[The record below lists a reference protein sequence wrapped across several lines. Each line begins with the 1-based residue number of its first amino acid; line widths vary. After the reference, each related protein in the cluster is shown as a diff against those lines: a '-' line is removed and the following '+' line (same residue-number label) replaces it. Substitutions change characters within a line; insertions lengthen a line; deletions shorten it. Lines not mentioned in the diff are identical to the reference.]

1 MGMTMTQKILAAH
14 AGLDHVEA
22 GQLIE
27 AQLDLVLGND
37 ITSPVAIHEM
47 DKMTVDTV
55 FDKDKIALVMDH
67 FIPNKDIKSAEH
79 CKCVREFACRHDI
92 TNYFD
97 VGQMGIEHALLP
109 EKGLTVAG
117 DVIIGADS
125 HTCTYGAL
133 GAFST
138 GVGST
143 DMAAG
148 MATGKAWFKVPSA
161 IKFNIVGKPKKW
173 VSGKDVILHIIGM
186 IGVDGAL
193 YKSMEFVGEGIKNLS
208 MDDRFTIANMAI
220 EAGGKNG
227 IFPVDDLA
235 IEYMKEHSKRPYTAY
250 EADEDAVYEAEYTI
264 DLSTLEP
271 TVAFPH
277 LPENTKT
284 ISEIGEPVVV
294 DQSVIGSCTNGRI
307 DDLRVAARILKG
319 RKVKKGLRCI
329 VIPATQAI
337 YLQAMEE
344 GLLKIFIEAGA
355 VVSTP
360 TCGPCL
366 GGYMGIL
373 AAGERCIS
381 TTNRNFVG
389 RMGHVES
396 EVYLASPAVAAASAV
411 TGYIC
416 APEELGLEGGV
427 LIMQAKGRAFK
438 YGDNVDTDVIIP
450 ARYLNSSDPAELA
463 THCMEDIDN
472 TFVKRVQKGD
482 IIVATKNFGCGS
494 SREHAPIAIKAA
506 GVSCV
511 IAETFARI
519 FYRNAINIGLP
530 IIECPEASK
539 GIDEGDEVEVDFDSG
554 MIYNRTKGT
563 EFKGQAFPEF
573 MQKIIKA
580 EGLVNYINAQH

>member
-14 AGLDHVEA
+14 AGLSEVKA

-27 AQLDLVLGND
+27 ADLDLVLGND
-37 ITSPVAIHEM
+37 ITSPVAINEM
-47 DKMTVDTV
+47 KKFDTQTV

-67 FIPNKDIKSAEH
+67 FIPNKDIKSAEN
-79 CKCVREFACRHDI
+79 CKCCRDFASRHEI
-92 TNYFD
+92 SNYFD

-109 EKGLTVAG
+109 EKGLVVAG
-117 DVIIGADS
+117 DAVIGADS

-148 MATGKAWFKVPSA
+148 MVTGKAWFKVPSA
-161 IKFNIVGKPKKW
+161 LKFELVGKPNGW

-193 YKSMEFVGEGIKNLS
+193 YKSMEFTGDGIKNLT
-208 MDDRFTIANMAI
+208 MDDRFTICNMAI

-235 IEYMKEHSKRPYTAY
+235 VQYMKDHSKRDFTVY
-250 EADEDAVYEAEYTI
+250 EADPDAEYDEVYTI
-264 DLSTLEP
+264 DLSELKP

-284 ISEIGEPVVV
+284 IGSFGDIPV

-307 DDLRVAARILKG
+307 DDMRIAARVMKG
-319 RKVKKGLRCI
+319 RKVAKNVRCI
-329 VIPATQAI
+329 VIPATQEI
-337 YLQAMEE
+337 YLQAMRE
-344 GLLKIFIEAGA
+344 GLLEIFIEAGA
-355 VVSTP
+355 IVSTP

-389 RMGHVES
+389 RMGHVDS
-396 EVYLASPAVAAASAV
+396 EVYLASPAIAAASAI
-411 TGYIC
+411 TGKIS
-416 APEELGLEGGV
+416 APEELGL
-427 LIMQAKGRAFK
+427 
-438 YGDNVDTDVIIP
+438 
-450 ARYLNSSDPAELA
+450 
-463 THCMEDIDN
+463 
-472 TFVKRVQKGD
+472 
-482 IIVATKNFGCGS
+482 
-494 SREHAPIAIKAA
+494 
-506 GVSCV
+506 
-511 IAETFARI
+511 
-519 FYRNAINIGLP
+519 
-530 IIECPEASK
+530 
-539 GIDEGDEVEVDFDSG
+539 
-554 MIYNRTKGT
+554 
-563 EFKGQAFPEF
+563 
-573 MQKIIKA
+573 
-580 EGLVNYINAQH
+580 